1 MKNQLSRSTAILALS
16 LMGGALLVAQNP
28 AKNIA
33 EVPFDFQVKDQSLP
47 AGTYSVAQTS
57 PTGMLQIRN
66 EGTGEA
72 ILTLAPIREEGKSGI
87 GKLVFRCYGD
97 RYFLAWVWFADGQDG
112 YGVVKGRAE
121 KEAAGQDKKPILATI
136 RMK

>member
-1 MKNQLSRSTAILALS
+1 MKNQLSRLTTILALT

-28 AKNIA
+28 AKNVA
-33 EVPFDFQVKDQSLP
+33 EVPFDFQIKDQTLP
-47 AGTYSVAQTS
+47 AGMYSVSQTS

-72 ILTLAPIREEGKSGI
+72 ILTLAPIREEGKSSV

-121 KEAAGQDKKPILATI
+121 KEAAGHDKAPVLATI